1 MGISIYMNLKRL
13 HRLVVFFTCII
24 TCIAQA
30 QTTIAKTDGDWNLS
44 VDGKPFEIK
53 GVTFGYVDDVEQYQ
67 SYFEDLKFLGVNT
80 IRIWATNDDT
90 ETLLDVAHAN
100 NIKVMVGIW
109 MRHGRPGMEDDDRF
123 NYLEDDNG
131 MDIMYNNALNVV
143 ETYKNHPAVLTWAIG
158 NEVYLNMETDA
169 EKTAYSK
176 LLERICS
183 AIKKQDSNHPI
194 TSVEAWTFGLQWWE
208 TYVPSID
215 IYGLNSYGPGA
226 NLLASELEKRQIDKP
241 YIITEFGVTGEWDIK
256 SNTHGVTKEPTDKE
270 KYEAISK
277 GYTQW
282 IQPHPN
288 CLGVYIFHYANGN
301 EFISPW
307 LLTHHNYKTRPQ
319 YWAIREAYTGY
330 EPINHVPEIST
341 FELPDSEF
349 ESDTWVPVNLTV
361 SDIEN
366 EKLDI
371 RFFYNQRTGSR
382 KRRNQ
387 INPLNQRGNLEDG
400 FEIQLPNE
408 DGAIKVYVNV
418 SDSFDNVG
426 IASTAILVSDEDA
439 NNRKFKVPKVEL
451 PFVVYD
457 DGDQPQPY
465 IASGYMGNFDAMEV
479 NLNYKQDVYSGT
491 SAIQIKYNSSK
502 GWYGLAFVDPAN
514 DWGDILGGYDI
525 SGAKTFS
532 FWAKASIPNVNATI
546 GFGLIEQDKPYPDS
560 TKKSIEIELT
570 TEWKKYTI
578 KTKNLDLSCIRSG
591 LVLFSSAKIFSH
603 EIYLDEVIFE

>member
-1 MGISIYMNLKRL
+1 MNLKRF
-13 HRLVVFFTCII
+13 HTLVFLFICLVSLS
-24 TCIAQA
+24 AQA
-30 QTTIAKTDGDWNLS
+30 QTTIAKTNGDWSLL

-53 GVTFGYVDDVEQYQ
+53 GVTFGYVNDVENYQ

-90 ETLLDVAHAN
+90 QTLLDVAHAN

-123 NYLEDDNG
+123 NYLEDNKG
-131 MDIMYNNALNVV
+131 METMYNNALKVV

-158 NEVYLNMETDA
+158 NEVYLNMATDL
-169 EKTAYSK
+169 EKEAYSK

-183 AIKKQDSNHPI
+183 AIKKEDSNHPI
-194 TSVEAWTFGLQWWE
+194 TSVEAWTFGLEWWE

-226 NLLASELEKRQIDKP
+226 NFLASELKKRTIDKP

-256 SNTHGVTKEPTDKE
+256 DEKHGITVEPSDKE
-270 KYEAISK
+270 KHEAITK
-277 GYTQW
+277 GYTEW

-307 LLTHHNYKTRPQ
+307 LLTHHNNKTRPQ
-319 YWAIREAYTGY
+319 YWAIREAYTGQQPENY
-330 EPINHVPEIST
+330 VPEIST
-341 FELPDSEF
+341 FELPDSIF
-349 ESDTWVPVNLTV
+349 ESETWIPVKLTA
-361 SDIEN
+361 SDVEN
-366 EKLDI
+366 EKLEV

-400 FEIQLPNE
+400 FEIQLPKE

-439 NNRKFKVPKVEL
+439 KNRKFKVPKVEL
-451 PFVVYD
+451 PFFVYN
-457 DGDQPQPY
+457 DGDEPQPY
-465 IASGYMGNFDAMEV
+465 VPSGYMGNYDAMEV
-479 NLNYKQDVYSGT
+479 DLNHKEEVYSGH
-491 SAIQIKYNSSK
+491 SAIQIKYKSDK
-502 GWYGLAFVDPAN
+502 DWYGLGFVDPAN

-532 FWAKASIPNVNATI
+532 FWAKASISNVHATI
-546 GFGLIEQDKPYPDS
+546 GFGLIDKDKPYPDS
-560 TKKSIEIELT
+560 AKKSIDIELT

-591 LVLFSSAKIFSH
+591 LVLFSSAHIFSH
-603 EIYLDEVIFE
+603 EIYLDEIVFE